1 MRAPRQL
8 HLPRSRQRGSF
19 VLIGDFLLRLELR
32 QSASSPM
39 SDVVVPNGRL
49 RCESHVGPLD
59 NPSSALVSGAVVPN
73 GRLHVGSHV
82 SPLDIQASWIPES
95 CASEQAASY
104 DRWDPMLVEACLP
117 MPAPHC
123 PDDEVVGLRSL
134 QDNVEP
140 SSEVVSNLPLDG
152 EAFARVD
159 QSLAVGPTLEHAP
172 PSPVPSR
179 ETRESD
185 PASKDWTV
193 QAVDPEMFRSEEK
206 QLVGHKL
213 IKALREFKL
222 SKLPPLSSSSRH
234 ESSSDIEATV
244 VHLKGNQSSYRQR
257 KAKFKSRKP
266 GFKVV

>member
-1 MRAPRQL
+1 
-8 HLPRSRQRGSF
+8 
-19 VLIGDFLLRLELR
+19 
-32 QSASSPM
+32 
-39 SDVVVPNGRL
+39 
-49 RCESHVGPLD
+49 
-59 NPSSALVSGAVVPN
+59 
-73 GRLHVGSHV
+73 
-82 SPLDIQASWIPES
+82 
-95 CASEQAASY
+95 
-104 DRWDPMLVEACLP
+104 

-185 PASKDWTV
+185 PAFKDWTV
-193 QAVDPEMFRSEEK
+193 QAVDPEMFRSEEE

-222 SKLPPLSSSSRH
+222 SKVPPLSSSSRH

-244 VHLKGNQSSYRQR
+244 VHPKGNQSSYRQR